1 MHSRIC
7 IDSGKGQVLDTP
19 FRHKKRQDECE
30 RLVKGVAID
39 VTTTASSSRAIFPM
53 QTIVDYHLIIPHLFY
68 LHARRTIQ
76 FSQFLH
82 QGVKKSNIFL
92 YMASAFREQFTCQH
106 GYCLKPFGLIQTKEN
121 QQMKKEQ
128 TAFLHTKYFFN
139 WTTYTEQ
146 KIFEQWFDIAW
157 QHLQNCFYYGS

>member
-53 QTIVDYHLIIPHLFY
+53 QTIVDYHLIIPPSFLSVCTQDNSILAILASRCQKVKHFVVHGVGIQKAIYMSTWLLFETFWTD
-68 LHARRTIQ
+68 LD
-76 FSQFLH
+76 
-82 QGVKKSNIFL
+82 K
-92 YMASAFREQFTCQH
+92 RE
-106 GYCLKPFGLIQTKEN
+106 LANEK
-121 QQMKKEQ
+121 Q
-128 TAFLHTKYFFN
+128 TALLETKLR
-139 WTTYTEQ
+139 T
-146 KIFEQWFDIAW
+146 K
-157 QHLQNCFYYGS
+157 H